1 MDDISYTV
9 DNLFNIISNSKIV
22 HSYVSHFS
30 YNLYEH
36 SLKNIKLE
44 EILDK
49 ERLVK
54 DINNS
59 LSIIFENKDFNE
71 RIKSIV
77 ENIIEIVINN
87 NLEFISDESKSYFT
101 QQITSAGLNT
111 VERNIIPM
119 LHSINLQKITLEEVE
134 KMHPKE
140 IHLLFK
146 SFAGDFF
153 IKLYIYGFF
162 GFVFGV
168 NVYLSI
174 ILSLL
179 DIIYTKKTEEK
190 AKNSSLRIFKK

>member
-71 RIKSIV
+71 RNKSIV

-119 LHSINLQKITLEEVE
+119 LQSINLQKITLEEVE